1 MSNGRGK
8 QSCLGH
14 IELGDVEGKFDVDRT
29 LWKLERLMD
38 GVGHDVGQRLG

>member
-1 MSNGRGK
+1 MSNGRGE
-8 QSCLGH
+8 QSRVGH
-14 IELGDVEGKFDVDRT
+14 IELGYVEGKFDVDGT